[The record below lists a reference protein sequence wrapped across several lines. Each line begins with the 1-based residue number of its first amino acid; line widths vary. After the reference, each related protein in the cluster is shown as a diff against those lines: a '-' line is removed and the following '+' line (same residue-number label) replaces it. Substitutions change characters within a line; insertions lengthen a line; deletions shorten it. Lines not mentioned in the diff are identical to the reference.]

1 MAFPKSPDDAER
13 ISVLQSLGLLDTA
26 ADDNFD
32 RITRLCRNIFDVQ
45 ITTISLVD
53 EQRQWFKSIQGLDV
67 CETDRDVAFCNYTIM
82 SDDIFEVTDA
92 TADPQFSANAL
103 VTGAPFIRYYAG
115 APIRF
120 GGQRLG
126 ALCLIDVQP
135 HEPLDEKQRAVLR
148 DLADIV
154 EREIK
159 VQRLLRESMPLLAA
173 IIQPN

>member
-1 MAFPKSPDDAER
+1 MDFPKSADDEER
-13 ISVLQSLGLLDTA
+13 ISVLHSLGLLDSG

-32 RITRLCRNIFDVQ
+32 RVTRLCRRIFEVK
-45 ITTISLVD
+45 IATISFVD
-53 EQRQWFKSIQGLDV
+53 EQRQWFKSVEGLDV
-67 CETDRDVAFCNYTIM
+67 CETDRDVAFCNYTILA
-82 SDDIFEVTDA
+82 DDIFEVPDA
-92 TADPQFSANAL
+92 IADPQFSSNPL

-120 GGQRLG
+120 DGKRLG
-126 ALCLIDVQP
+126 ALCLIDLTA
-135 HEPLDEKQRAVLR
+135 HEPLDQQQRSVLR

-173 IIQPN
+173 IIQPE

>member
-1 MAFPKSPDDAER
+1 
-13 ISVLQSLGLLDTA
+13 
-26 ADDNFD
+26 
-32 RITRLCRNIFDVQ
+32 
-45 ITTISLVD
+45 
-53 EQRQWFKSIQGLDV
+53 
-67 CETDRDVAFCNYTIM
+67 M
-82 SDDIFEVTDA
+82 SDDIFEVPDA

-120 GGQRLG
+120 DGHRLG
-126 ALCLIDVQP
+126 ALCLIDVKP
-135 HEPLDEKQRAVLR
+135 HTPLDEKKRAVLR

-173 IIQPN
+173 IIQPE

>member
-1 MAFPKSPDDAER
+1 MSVPKSSDDAER
-13 ISVLQSLGLLDTA
+13 ISILHSLGLLDTA

-32 RITRLCRNIFDVQ
+32 RITRLCRKIFDVE
-45 ITTISLVD
+45 ISTISLVD
-53 EQRQWFKSIQGLDV
+53 EQRQWFKSVDGLDV
-67 CETDRDVAFCNYTIM
+67 CETDRDVAFCNYTILA
-82 SDDIFEVTDA
+82 DDIFEVPDA
-92 TADPQFSANAL
+92 TVDPQFSSNPL

-120 GGQRLG
+120 DGKRLG
-126 ALCLIDVQP
+126 ALCLIDVTT
-135 HEPLDEKQRAVLR
+135 HEPLDQQQRSVLR

-173 IIQPN
+173 IIQPK

>member
-1 MAFPKSPDDAER
+1 MDFPKSADDEER
-13 ISVLQSLGLLDTA
+13 ISVLHSLGLLDSG

-32 RITRLCRNIFDVQ
+32 RVTRLCRRIFEVK
-45 ITTISLVD
+45 IATISFVD
-53 EQRQWFKSIQGLDV
+53 EQRQWFKSVEGLDV
-67 CETDRDVAFCNYTIM
+67 CETDRDVAFCNYTILA
-82 SDDIFEVTDA
+82 DDIFEVPDA
-92 TADPQFSANAL
+92 TADPQFSSNPL

-120 GGQRLG
+120 DGKRLG
-126 ALCLIDVQP
+126 ALCLIDLTA
-135 HEPLDEKQRAVLR
+135 HEPLDQQQRSVLR

-173 IIQPN
+173 IIRPE

>member
-1 MAFPKSPDDAER
+1 MDFPKSADDEER
-13 ISVLQSLGLLDTA
+13 ISVLHSLGLLDSG

-32 RITRLCRNIFDVQ
+32 RVTRLCRRIFEVK
-45 ITTISLVD
+45 IATISFVD
-53 EQRQWFKSIQGLDV
+53 EQRQWFKSVEGLDV
-67 CETDRDVAFCNYTIM
+67 CETDRDVAFCNYTILA
-82 SDDIFEVTDA
+82 DDIFEVPDA
-92 TADPQFSANAL
+92 TADPQFSSNPL

-120 GGQRLG
+120 DGKRLG
-126 ALCLIDVQP
+126 ALCLIDLTA
-135 HEPLDEKQRAVLR
+135 HEPLDQQQRSVLR

-173 IIQPN
+173 IIQPE

>member
-1 MAFPKSPDDAER
+1 MSFPKSPDDAER
-13 ISVLQSLGLLDTA
+13 ISVLHSLGLLDTA

-32 RITRLCRNIFDVQ
+32 RVTHLCRRIFDVE
-45 ITTISLVD
+45 ISTISLVD
-53 EQRQWFKSIQGLDV
+53 EQRQWFKSVEGLDV
-67 CETDRDVAFCNYTIM
+67 CETDREVAFCNHTILA
-82 SDDIFEVTDA
+82 DDIFEVPDT
-92 TADPQFSANAL
+92 TVDPLFSANAL

-120 GGQRLG
+120 DGKRLG
-126 ALCLIDVQP
+126 ALCLIDVTA
-135 HEPLDEKQRAVLR
+135 HEPLDEQQRSVLR

-173 IIQPN
+173 IIQPR

>member
-1 MAFPKSPDDAER
+1 MDFPKSADDEER
-13 ISVLQSLGLLDTA
+13 ISVLHSLGLLDSA

-32 RITRLCRNIFDVQ
+32 RVTRLCRRIFDVK
-45 ITTISLVD
+45 IATISFVD
-53 EQRQWFKSIQGLDV
+53 EQRQWFKSVEGLDV
-67 CETDRDVAFCNYTIM
+67 CETDRDVAFCNYTIL
-82 SDDIFEVTDA
+82 SDDIFEVPDA
-92 TADPQFSANAL
+92 TADPQFSSNPL

-120 GGQRLG
+120 DGKRLG
-126 ALCLIDVQP
+126 ALCLIDLTA
-135 HEPLDEKQRAVLR
+135 HEPLDHEQRSVLR

-173 IIQPN
+173 IIQPE